1 MSQIV
6 TVLTLTCESPARQV
20 LNVLAEKLRPTDGV
34 YQSTL
39 KTVAT
44 NDLIPWLGTIHFL
57 RFFVLFRLRNLLRH
71 PPFHSQ
77 LDLRQLQSHSRS
89 GRASSD

>member
-1 MSQIV
+1 MSQVV
-6 TVLTLTCESPARQV
+6 TVPALTCESKARQV
-20 LNVLAEKLRPTDGV
+20 LYTLAEELRPTDGV

-57 RFFVLFRLRNLLRH
+57 RFFVLLRLRNLPR
-71 PPFHSQ
+71 PSPFHTQ
-77 LDLRQLQSHSRS
+77 LDLCRRDPGHL
-89 GRASSD
+89 